1 MKNRRTWIR
10 VMAAVALTFVMAIGA
25 LAGTRAPAN
34 IPFDFEYRGL
44 TMPAGR
50 YTFESGYGAGI
61 LLVIDKDGRPH
72 AALGAPLG
80 NPNVTTPSKV
90 VFHFDG
96 ETYHLAEVWLS
107 GVGGKKITYKP
118 RVPAVTS
125 KVNPPRRIEIAIP
138 G

>member
-1 MKNRRTWIR
+1 
-10 VMAAVALTFVMAIGA
+10 MAAVALTFVMAIGA
-25 LAGTRAPAN
+25 LAATRAPAN

-44 TMPAGR
+44 TMSAGR
-50 YTFESGYGAGI
+50 YTFESAHGTGI
-61 LLVIDKDGRPH
+61 LLVIDDTGRPH

-80 NPNVTTPSKV
+80 NPSVITPSKV

-96 ETYHLAEVWLS
+96 ERYHLAEVWLS
-107 GVGGKKITYKP
+107 GVGGKKINYKP

-125 KVNPPRRIEIAIP
+125 KANPLRRVEIAIP

>member
-1 MKNRRTWIR
+1 
-10 VMAAVALTFVMAIGA
+10 MAAVALTFVMAIGA

-34 IPFDFEYRGL
+34 IPFDFEFRGL

-50 YTFESGYGAGI
+50 YTFESGYGAGV
-61 LLVIDKDGRPH
+61 LLVIDGAGRTH

-80 NPNVTTPSKV
+80 NPNVTAPSKV

-96 ETYHLAEVWLS
+96 ERYRLAEVWLS
-107 GVGGKKITYKP
+107 GVGGKQINYKP

-125 KVNPPRRIEIAIP
+125 KASPPRRIEIAIP